1 MGQGGGSHQ
10 GGNST
15 YSISDAGP
23 TCQLLTIWKEEK
35 VRFPT
40 SPQGKDLNIKTEI
53 GIRLQVNIYSM
64 LRRGR
69 LDATLEA
76 VDGNTRVFTAVLQ
89 TEALRVGA
97 AMKTPSLFLSSDA
110 QPGATP
116 IRKPPANALFFL
128 PLLRELF

>member
-1 MGQGGGSHQ
+1 MP
-10 GGNST
+10 
-15 YSISDAGP
+15 AA
-23 TCQLLTIWKEEK
+23 IWKEDKSEIPYLTPSE
-35 VRFPT
+35 RFKYKNRNRNKT
-40 SPQGKDLNIKTEI
+40 TGKYL
-53 GIRLQVNIYSM
+53 LM
-64 LRRGR
+64 LGQGR

-97 AMKTPSLFLSSDA
+97 ATKTPSLFLSSDA

-128 PLLRELF
+128 PLLRGFSEKCQDVTGGWNQAFLFPLLARV